1 MGWDGGGVGWDG
13 LGADIVQIFEFKR
26 ILSSFCVCGGRDEEG
41 GKTFIPFVSK
51 QFGRV
56 EAVYMC
62 VWFFFFFF
70 GGETDSTP

>member
-41 GKTFIPFVSK
+41 GKTQS
-51 QFGRV
+51 
-56 EAVYMC
+56 VYS
-62 VWFFFFFF
+62 FR
-70 GGETDSTP
+70 